1 MWGETEREMPVLRNR
16 REVLASL
23 SWAAAAGLLEAP
35 NASAEEAPLETTRI
49 RLYDWSGV
57 CIAPQFVAE
66 ELLKRESFTDVHYV
80 RDEPSGSLPNSLL
93 ASGGIDINIQ
103 FSAPSIL
110 RVEAGDPVVFLGG
123 LHVGCFELFGTEQ
136 VRAVRDLKGRRV
148 AIPALGSPHH
158 VFLASMA
165 AYVGLD
171 PTRDIDFATYPAN
184 QSIELLANRRIDALL
199 TFPPF
204 PQELRARKIG
214 HVILNSSVDR
224 PWSQYFCCMIS
235 GNREFV
241 RKNPVATKRAM
252 RALLKAVDLCVA
264 APERAAR
271 IVADRGYPYEYA
283 LQAMR
288 EIPYPKWRAYDPEDA
303 VRFYSLRLRDAG
315 MIKSS
320 PNKVLADGTDWRFW
334 NELKREL
341 KG

>member
-1 MWGETEREMPVLRNR
+1 MQNR
-16 REVLASL
+16 RRFLTSL
-23 SWAAAAGLLEAP
+23 SSAAAAGLLDTS
-35 NASAEEAPLETTRI
+35 NVLGEEAPLETTQI
-49 RLYDWSGV
+49 RLFDWTGL

-66 ELLKRESFTDVHYV
+66 ELLKSEGFTDVQYL
-80 RDEPSGSLPNSLL
+80 RNEAGGEASGALPNPLL
-93 ASGGIDINIQ
+93 ASGAIDINSQ
-103 FSAPSIL
+103 FSAPSII

-123 LHVGCFELFGTEQ
+123 LHVGCFELFGTEKI
-136 VRAVRDLKGRRV
+136 RAVRDLKGRTV
-148 AIPALGSPHH
+148 AIPALESPQH

-171 PTRDIDFATYPAN
+171 PSRDIKFVTYPAA
-184 QSIELLANRRIDALL
+184 QSMQLLADGKIDALL
-199 TFPPF
+199 TFPPI
-204 PQELRARKIG
+204 PQELRAKKIG
-214 HVILNSSVDR
+214 QVIVNSSVDR

-241 RKNPVATKRAM
+241 RKHPVATKRAM
-252 RALLKAVDLCVA
+252 RALLKAVDVCVT

-271 IVADRGYPYEYA
+271 IVADRGYPYDYS

-288 EIPYPKWRAYDPEDA
+288 EIPYAKWRNYDPEDA
-303 VRFYSLRLRDAG
+303 VRFYALRLRDAG

-320 PNKVLADGTDWRFW
+320 PNKILADGADWRFW

>member
-1 MWGETEREMPVLRNR
+1 MQDR
-16 REVLASL
+16 RRFLATL
-23 SWAAAAGLLEAP
+23 SSTAAAGLLDVP
-35 NASAEEAPLETTRI
+35 NVLGQEAPLETTRI

-66 ELLKRESFTDVHYV
+66 ELLKSEGFTDVQYL
-80 RDEPSGSLPNSLL
+80 RDEASGGALPNPLL
-93 ASGGIDINIQ
+93 ASGAIDINSQ

-123 LHVGCFELFGTEQ
+123 LHVGCFELFGTGQ
-136 VRAVRDLKGRRV
+136 IRAVRDLKGKRV
-148 AIPALGSPHH
+148 AIPALGSPQH
-158 VFLASMA
+158 VFLASIA

-171 PTRDIDFATYPAN
+171 PSRDINFVTYPAN
-184 QSIELLANRRIDALL
+184 QSMQLLADSKIDALL
-199 TFPPF
+199 SFPPV
-204 PQELRARKIG
+204 PQELRAKKVG
-214 HVILNSSVDR
+214 HLILNSSVDR

-241 RKNPVATKRAM
+241 RKHPVATKRAM
-252 RALLKAVDLCVA
+252 RALLKAVDVCVT

-271 IVADRGYPYEYA
+271 IVADRGYPYDYS

-288 EIPYPKWRAYDPEDA
+288 EIPYAKWRNYDPEDA
-303 VRFYSLRLRDAG
+303 VRFYALRLRDAG

-320 PNKVLADGTDWRFW
+320 PNKILADGADWRFW

>member
-1 MWGETEREMPVLRNR
+1 MSFIQNR
-16 REVLASL
+16 RGFLAGL
-23 SWAAAAGLLEAP
+23 SSAAAAGLFDTS
-35 NASAEEAPLETTRI
+35 NVRGEEVSLETRRI
-49 RLYDWSGV
+49 RLYDWTGL

-66 ELLKRESFTDVHYV
+66 ELLKSEGFTDVQYV
-80 RDEPSGSLPNSLL
+80 RDEASGALPNPLL
-93 ASGGIDINIQ
+93 ASGAIDINSQ

-136 VRAVRDLKGRRV
+136 IRAVRDLKGKRV
-148 AIPALGSPHH
+148 AIPALGSPSH

-171 PTRDIDFATYPAN
+171 PSRDINFVMYPPA
-184 QSIELLANRRIDALL
+184 QSIQLLADGKIDALL
-199 TFPPF
+199 NFPPI
-204 PQELRARKIG
+204 PQELRAKKIG
-214 HVILNSSVDR
+214 HVIVNSSVDR

-241 RKNPVATKRAM
+241 HNHPVATKRAM
-252 RALLKAVDLCVA
+252 RALLKAVDVCVT

-271 IVADRGYPYEYA
+271 IVADRGYPYDYS
-283 LQAMR
+283 LQAIR
-288 EIPYPKWRAYDPEDA
+288 EIPYAKWRNYDPEDA
-303 VRFYSLRLRDAG
+303 IRFYALRLRDAG

-320 PNKVLADGTDWRFW
+320 PNKILADGADWRFW

-341 KG
+341 KA

>member
-1 MWGETEREMPVLRNR
+1 MRVVQDR
-16 REVLASL
+16 RRFL
-23 SWAAAAGLLEAP
+23 STVSAAAAAGLFGTSKAP
-35 NASAEEAPLETTRI
+35 AEDAPPETTRI
-49 RLYDWSGV
+49 RLYDWNGV

-66 ELLKRESFTDVHYV
+66 ELLKAEGFTDVQYL
-80 RDEPSGSLPNSLL
+80 RDEPTGSLPNPLL
-93 ASGGIDINIQ
+93 ATGGIDINTQ
-103 FSAPSIL
+103 FSAPSII

-136 VRAVRDLKGRRV
+136 IRSIRDLKGKRV
-148 AIPALGSPHH
+148 AIPSFGSSNHG
-158 VFLASMA
+158 FLASMA

-171 PTRDIDFATYPAN
+171 PSRDINFVTYPAA
-184 QSIELLANRRIDALL
+184 QSMQLLAGGKIDALL
-199 TFPPF
+199 NFPPI
-204 PQELRARKIG
+204 PQELREKKIG

-241 RKNPVATKRAM
+241 RKHPVATRRAM
-252 RALLKAVDLCVA
+252 RALLKAVDVCVA

-271 IVADRGYPYEYA
+271 IAADRGYPYDYS

-288 EIPYPKWRAYDPEDA
+288 EIPYAKWRNFDPEDA
-303 VRFYSLRLRDAG
+303 LRFYALRLRDAG

-320 PNKVLADGTDWRFW
+320 PNKILADGTDWRFW

-341 KG
+341 KS